1 MGVVSILTHSFTDG
15 YNRKFGRVFGGG
27 LERYILDL
35 CSVIR
40 GLGHI
45 PEVHQLSY
53 FESFQTRTEQIDVF
67 GYSYD
72 MDNVPE
78 AFDRMAAAARGP
90 VIYASCLWQP
100 ITYKPGSLGICHGIN
115 WDRPGLPLET
125 KQQVAEHIQLALDGL
140 VRIVSVDSHF
150 QTFCRAACTYTDP
163 RQVVLIPNAVDTSYF
178 TPAPPTR
185 TFEQEQEDEWLVAW
199 KNDLASYE
207 ENAGAVISGVQAVK
221 GQGGTSCVGANSGKA
236 NGDGGG
242 DTDSDQEPEGKETV
256 DLHLQLSKLEEVG
269 ADGETYKFAHNHRY
283 SKDWATDILA
293 EADAEHQVNGPI
305 QGQVEKKTVE
315 ARVTSPRPI
324 RIIYPRRISM
334 ERGIIPMM
342 LAADKLLGAFPD
354 LEIEFAGEL
363 VEGST
368 VGRVFRYWHRTH
380 PHAERINQRTY
391 DFRDIREA
399 YHQADIAVIP
409 TVFSEGTSYACLEAM
424 SCGLPVIA
432 SNVGGLNDLIQDGFN
447 GLLVPPDEQEL
458 TAALVRL
465 VQDRAERER
474 LGIYARET
482 ALSYDLARWR
492 SRWSTVLESFL
503 AETGL
508 KEGIRG

>member
-15 YNRKFGRVFGGG
+15 YNREFSRVFGGG
-27 LERYILDL
+27 LERYVLDL

-53 FESFQTRTEQIDVF
+53 FEAFHTRTEQIDVY
-67 GYSYD
+67 GYAYD
-72 MDNVPE
+72 MNDVPE
-78 AFDRMAAAARGP
+78 AFARMAAAARGP

-100 ITYKPGSLGICHGIN
+100 IAYKPGSLGICHGIN
-115 WDRPGLPLET
+115 WDRPALPLET

-150 QTFCRAACTYTDP
+150 QTFCRAACTFADAS
-163 RQVVLIPNAVDTSYF
+163 QVVLIPNAVDTSYF
-178 TPAPPTR
+178 TPAPPRR
-185 TFEQEQEDEWLVAW
+185 TFEPEQEEEWLAAW
-199 KNDLASYE
+199 KKDLAGHE
-207 ENAGAVISGVQAVK
+207 EHAEAAISGLNAASSVGERNVGNGMVRADKSEVTVIAEELDSRDIQ
-221 GQGGTSCVGANSGKA
+221 QGRTGRQPNELMDEHLKDQ
-236 NGDGGG
+236 GD
-242 DTDSDQEPEGKETV
+242 DTP
-256 DLHLQLSKLEEVG
+256 
-269 ADGETYKFAHNHRY
+269 A
-283 SKDWATDILA
+283 ATNVNPSRPLRIL
-293 EADAEHQVNGPI
+293 
-305 QGQVEKKTVE
+305 
-315 ARVTSPRPI
+315 
-324 RIIYPRRISM
+324 YPRRISM

-342 LAADKLLGAFPD
+342 LAADRLLGAFPD
-354 LEIEFAGEL
+354 LEVEFAGEL

-368 VGRVFRYWHRTH
+368 VGRSFRYWHRTH
-380 PHAERINQRTY
+380 PHADRIIQRTY

-424 SCGLPVIA
+424 SCGLPVVA

-447 GLLVPPDEQEL
+447 GLLVPPGEEAL

-465 VQDRAERER
+465 VQDKAERER

-482 ALSYDLARWR
+482 TLSYDISHWR
-492 SRWSTVLESFL
+492 RRWSTVLESFL
-503 AETGL
+503 AEAGL

>member
-15 YNRKFGRVFGGG
+15 YNREFGRVFGGG

-53 FESFQTRTEQIDVF
+53 FEAFQTRTEQIDVF
-67 GYSYD
+67 GYAYD
-72 MDNVPE
+72 MNDVPE

-185 TFEQEQEDEWLVAW
+185 TLEQEREDEWLAAW
-199 KNDLASYE
+199 KSDLASHE
-207 ENAGAVISGVQAVK
+207 ENVGAVISGVQVAEGK
-221 GQGGTSCVGANSGKA
+221 GKTSVDGADSGKHE
-236 NGDGGG
+236 GDC
-242 DTDSDQEPEGKETV
+242 DREG
-256 DLHLQLSKLEEVG
+256 
-269 ADGETYKFAHNHRY
+269 
-283 SKDWATDILA
+283 
-293 EADAEHQVNGPI
+293 P
-305 QGQVEKKTVE
+305 VEKKAVD
-315 ARVTSPRPI
+315 ARVTSARPL

-368 VGRVFRYWHRTH
+368 VGRAFRYWHRTH
-380 PHAERINQRTY
+380 PHADRINQRTY

-447 GLLVPPDEQEL
+447 GLLVPPGEQEL

-482 ALSYDLARWR
+482 ALSYDLSRWR
-492 SRWSTVLESFL
+492 SRWSTVLETFL

>member
-1 MGVVSILTHSFTDG
+1 MGIVSILTHSFTDG
-15 YNRKFGRVFGGG
+15 YNREFSRVFGGG

-53 FESFQTRTEQIDVF
+53 FEAFQTRTEQIDVY
-67 GYSYD
+67 GYDYD
-72 MDNVPE
+72 MNNVPE

-90 VIYASCLWQP
+90 IIYASCLWQP
-100 ITYKPGSLGICHGIN
+100 IHYKPGSLGICHGIN
-115 WDRPGLPLET
+115 WDRPGLPLDT
-125 KQQVAEHIQLALDGL
+125 KRQVAEHIQLALDGL

-150 QTFCRAACTYTDP
+150 QTFCRAACTYADSE
-163 RQVVLIPNAVDTSYF
+163 QIVLIPNAVDTSYF
-178 TPAPPTR
+178 IPAPPRR
-185 TFEQEQEDEWLVAW
+185 TLAQQHEQAWLEAW
-199 KNDLASYE
+199 KQDTAMQTESADLIIPASE
-207 ENAGAVISGVQAVK
+207 DAAG
-221 GQGGTSCVGANSGKA
+221 
-236 NGDGGG
+236 
-242 DTDSDQEPEGKETV
+242 DSHAETESSNLQE
-256 DLHLQLSKLEEVG
+256 
-269 ADGETYKFAHNHRY
+269 
-283 SKDWATDILA
+283 
-293 EADAEHQVNGPI
+293 NGPVNDDQHAI
-305 QGQVEKKTVE
+305 RIGDSNAHFSDKEEAARLTVHPEVECTDDE
-315 ARVTSPRPI
+315 PAASRPI
-324 RIIYPRRISM
+324 RVLYPRRISS

-342 LAADKLLGAFPD
+342 LAADKLLGAFPHV
-354 LEIEFAGEL
+354 EIEFAGEL

-368 VGRVFRYWHRTH
+368 VGRAFRYWQRTH
-380 PHAERINQRTY
+380 PHTARIRQHTY

-409 TVFSEGTSYACLEAM
+409 TLFSEGTSYACLEAM

-447 GLLVPPDEQEL
+447 GLLVPPGEQAL

-482 ALSYDLARWR
+482 ALSYDLSIWR
-492 SRWSTVLESFL
+492 SRWSRVLKAFL
-503 AETGL
+503 TETGI
-508 KEGIRG
+508 KEEIRT

>member
-15 YNRKFGRVFGGG
+15 YNREFSRVFGGG
-27 LERYILDL
+27 LERYVLDL

-53 FESFQTRTEQIDVF
+53 FEAFQTRTEQIDVY
-67 GYSYD
+67 GYAYD
-72 MDNVPE
+72 MNDVPA
-78 AFDRMAAAARGP
+78 AFARMAAAARGP

-100 ITYKPGSLGICHGIN
+100 IAYKPGSLGICHGIN
-115 WDRPGLPLET
+115 WDRPALPLET

-150 QTFCRAACTYTDP
+150 QTFCRAACTFTDP
-163 RQVVLIPNAVDTSYF
+163 GQVVLIPNAVDTSYF
-178 TPAPPTR
+178 TPAPPRR
-185 TFEQEQEDEWLVAW
+185 TFEHEQEEEWLAAW
-199 KNDLASYE
+199 KNDLASHE
-207 ENAGAVISGVQAVK
+207 DHAGAVISGL
-221 GQGGTSCVGANSGKA
+221 KA
-236 NGDGGG
+236 ASLVRKRNDGDGVLRTDRSEVTVIAEELDSG
-242 DTDSDQEPEGKETV
+242 DIRENVAGRQPNELTDEYLKKHAEDTTAAIHANPSRP
-256 DLHLQLSKLEEVG
+256 L
-269 ADGETYKFAHNHRY
+269 R
-283 SKDWATDILA
+283 IL
-293 EADAEHQVNGPI
+293 
-305 QGQVEKKTVE
+305 
-315 ARVTSPRPI
+315 
-324 RIIYPRRISM
+324 YPRRISM

-342 LAADKLLGAFPD
+342 LAADRLLGAFPD
-354 LEIEFAGEL
+354 LEVEFAGEL

-368 VGRVFRYWHRTH
+368 VGRSFRYWHRTH
-380 PHAERINQRTY
+380 PHADRIKHRTY

-424 SCGLPVIA
+424 SCGLPVVA

-447 GLLVPPDEQEL
+447 GLLVPPGEEAL

-482 ALSYDLARWR
+482 ALSYDISHWR
-492 SRWSTVLESFL
+492 SRWSKVLESFL
-503 AETGL
+503 AEAGL

>member
-15 YNRKFGRVFGGG
+15 YNREFGRVFGGG

-53 FESFQTRTEQIDVF
+53 FEAFQTRTEQIDVF

-78 AFDRMAAAARGP
+78 AFERMAAAARGP

-185 TFEQEQEDEWLVAW
+185 TFEQKQEDEWLAAW
-199 KNDLASYE
+199 KTDLASHE
-207 ENAGAVISGVQAVK
+207 ENAGAVISGMHAVK
-221 GQGGTSCVGANSGKA
+221 GKAGTSGDGAYIGKA

-242 DTDSDQEPEGKETV
+242 DTDSDQERDEKGAV
-256 DLHLQLSKLEEVG
+256 GHHLELSKLEKAEVVG
-269 ADGETYKFAHNHRY
+269 GSSTVARNHLN
-283 SKDWATDILA
+283 STDWAADIVIS
-293 EADAEHQVNGPI
+293 ADAEYQVNGLTQEQI
-305 QGQVEKKTVE
+305 EQKTMDV
-315 ARVTSPRPI
+315 RLTSPRPI

-368 VGRVFRYWHRTH
+368 VGRAFRYWHRTH

-447 GLLVPPDEQEL
+447 GLLVPPGEQEL

-482 ALSYDLARWR
+482 ALSYDLAKWR

>member
-15 YNRKFGRVFGGG
+15 YNREFGRVFGGG

-53 FESFQTRTEQIDVF
+53 FEAFQTRTEQIDVF
-67 GYSYD
+67 GYAYD
-72 MDNVPE
+72 MNDVPE

-115 WDRPGLPLET
+115 WDRPGLPLDT

-185 TFEQEQEDEWLVAW
+185 TLKQEQEDEWLAAW
-199 KNDLASYE
+199 KTDLASHE
-207 ENAGAVISGVQAVK
+207 EKADVVISGV
-221 GQGGTSCVGANSGKA
+221 KA
-236 NGDGGG
+236 A
-242 DTDSDQEPEGKETV
+242 EGKRGAGGNGAETDV
-256 DLHLQLSKLEEVG
+256 
-269 ADGETYKFAHNHRY
+269 
-283 SKDWATDILA
+283 
-293 EADAEHQVNGPI
+293 EHPANVP
-305 QGQVEKKTVE
+305 VTRPAEKKAADTKVI
-315 ARVTSPRPI
+315 SSRPI

-368 VGRVFRYWHRTH
+368 VGRAFRYWHRTH
-380 PHAERINQRTY
+380 PHAARINQRTY

-447 GLLVPPDEQEL
+447 GLLVPPGEQEL

>member
-15 YNRKFGRVFGGG
+15 YNREFGRVFGGG

-53 FESFQTRTEQIDVF
+53 FEAFQTRTEQIDVF
-67 GYSYD
+67 GYAYD
-72 MDNVPE
+72 MNDVPE

-163 RQVVLIPNAVDTSYF
+163 KQVVLIPNAVDTSYF

-185 TFEQEQEDEWLVAW
+185 TLEQEREDEWLAAW
-199 KNDLASYE
+199 KSDLASHE
-207 ENAGAVISGVQAVK
+207 ENVGAVISGMQVVK
-221 GQGGTSCVGANSGKA
+221 GKDRA
-236 NGDGGG
+236 NGDGADSGKHQG
-242 DTDSDQEPEGKETV
+242 DSNREGSFEKQAV
-256 DLHLQLSKLEEVG
+256 D
-269 ADGETYKFAHNHRY
+269 AHV
-283 SKDWATDILA
+283 SS
-293 EADAEHQVNGPI
+293 
-305 QGQVEKKTVE
+305 
-315 ARVTSPRPI
+315 ARPL

-342 LAADKLLGAFPD
+342 LATDKLLGAFPD

-363 VEGST
+363 IEGST
-368 VGRVFRYWHRTH
+368 VGRAFRYWHRTH
-380 PHAERINQRTY
+380 PHADRINQRTY

-447 GLLVPPDEQEL
+447 GLLVPPGEQEL

-474 LGIYARET
+474 LGIYAREA
-482 ALSYDLARWR
+482 ALSYDLSRWR
-492 SRWSTVLESFL
+492 SRWSTVLETFL

>member
-53 FESFQTRTEQIDVF
+53 FEAFQTRTEQIDVY
-67 GYSYD
+67 GYDYD
-72 MDNVPE
+72 MENVPE
-78 AFDRMAAAARGP
+78 AFDRMAAA
-90 VIYASCLWQP
+90 ASCLWQP

-115 WDRPGLPLET
+115 WDRPRLPLET
-125 KQQVAEHIQLALDGL
+125 KRQVADHIQLALDGL

-150 QTFCRAACTYTDP
+150 QTFCRATCTYTDSE
-163 RQVVLIPNAVDTSYF
+163 QIVLIPNAVDTSYF
-178 TPAPPTR
+178 IPAPPSR
-185 TFEQEQEDEWLVAW
+185 ALAPHHEEEWMSAW
-199 KNDLASYE
+199 KKEAALQ
-207 ENAGAVISGVQAVK
+207 AGHEDILVQESRADVVHHDTAGHDDSDVYFKQGEKAQTKSFKKEHGEGSVAGVISFENGVAET
-221 GQGGTSCVGANSGKA
+221 TS
-236 NGDGGG
+236 
-242 DTDSDQEPEGKETV
+242 Q
-256 DLHLQLSKLEEVG
+256 
-269 ADGETYKFAHNHRY
+269 
-283 SKDWATDILA
+283 
-293 EADAEHQVNGPI
+293 
-305 QGQVEKKTVE
+305 QGQVHSNNAVPVP
-315 ARVTSPRPI
+315 APRPI
-324 RIIYPRRISM
+324 RILYPRRISS

-354 LEIEFAGEL
+354 VEVEFAGEL

-368 VGRVFRYWHRTH
+368 VGRAFRYWQRTH
-380 PHAERINQRTY
+380 PHTARIHQHTY
-391 DFRDIREA
+391 DFKDIRDA
-399 YHQADIAVIP
+399 YHQADIVVIP
-409 TVFSEGTSYACLEAM
+409 TLFSEGTSYACLEAM

-447 GLLVPPDEQEL
+447 GLLVPPGEQAL

-465 VQDRAERER
+465 VQDRTERER

-482 ALSYDLARWR
+482 ALSYDLSIWR
-492 SRWSTVLESFL
+492 SRWSRILESFL

-508 KEGIRG
+508 REAIQT

>member
-15 YNRKFGRVFGGG
+15 YNREFGRVFGGG

-53 FESFQTRTEQIDVF
+53 FEAFQTRTEQIDVF

-163 RQVVLIPNAVDTSYF
+163 KQVVLIPNAVDTSYF

-199 KNDLASYE
+199 KNDLASHE
-207 ENAGAVISGVQAVK
+207 ENVGAVISGVQAVEGK
-221 GQGGTSCVGANSGKA
+221 AVTSGAGASSGKA
-236 NGDGGG
+236 NRDGGG
-242 DTDSDQEPEGKETV
+242 DTDSGQEREGKE
-256 DLHLQLSKLEEVG
+256 
-269 ADGETYKFAHNHRY
+269 R
-283 SKDWATDILA
+283 
-293 EADAEHQVNGPI
+293 
-305 QGQVEKKTVE
+305 
-315 ARVTSPRPI
+315 
-324 RIIYPRRISM
+324 
-334 ERGIIPMM
+334 
-342 LAADKLLGAFPD
+342 
-354 LEIEFAGEL
+354 
-363 VEGST
+363 
-368 VGRVFRYWHRTH
+368 
-380 PHAERINQRTY
+380 
-391 DFRDIREA
+391 
-399 YHQADIAVIP
+399 
-409 TVFSEGTSYACLEAM
+409 
-424 SCGLPVIA
+424 
-432 SNVGGLNDLIQDGFN
+432 
-447 GLLVPPDEQEL
+447 
-458 TAALVRL
+458 
-465 VQDRAERER
+465 
-474 LGIYARET
+474 
-482 ALSYDLARWR
+482 
-492 SRWSTVLESFL
+492 
-503 AETGL
+503 
-508 KEGIRG
+508 

>member
-1 MGVVSILTHSFTDG
+1 MGVISILTHSFTDG
-15 YNRKFGRVFGGG
+15 YNREFGRVFGGG

-53 FESFQTRTEQIDVF
+53 FEAFQTRTEQIDVF
-67 GYSYD
+67 GYAYD

-125 KQQVAEHIQLALDGL
+125 KHQVAEHIQLALDGL

-150 QTFCRAACTYTDP
+150 QTFCRAACTFTDP

-178 TPAPPTR
+178 TPAPPRR
-185 TFEQEQEDEWLVAW
+185 TFEQQQEDEWLAAW
-199 KNDLASYE
+199 KTDLASHE
-207 ENAGAVISGVQAVK
+207 EHVSATISGLQDTKSSGRASRVSVDFDTEEGAGNVDIEAEEA
-221 GQGGTSCVGANSGKA
+221 GNPVLGLSRSEEVDGDGTSY
-236 NGDGGG
+236 
-242 DTDSDQEPEGKETV
+242 TV
-256 DLHLQLSKLEEVG
+256 DHNRRDSASKY
-269 ADGETYKFAHNHRY
+269 ADR
-283 SKDWATDILA
+283 ATDRTVEK
-293 EADAEHQVNGPI
+293 EADLVQVDSHMEGHRERHAKD
-305 QGQVEKKTVE
+305 VSTVP
-315 ARVTSPRPI
+315 SRPI

-368 VGRVFRYWHRTH
+368 VGRTFRYWHRTH
-380 PHAERINQRTY
+380 PHAARINQRTY

-447 GLLVPPDEQEL
+447 GLLVPPGEQEL

-482 ALSYDLARWR
+482 ALSYDLSRWR

>member
-15 YNRKFGRVFGGG
+15 YNREFSRVFGGG
-27 LERYILDL
+27 LERYVLDL

-53 FESFQTRTEQIDVF
+53 FEAFQTRTEQIDVY
-67 GYSYD
+67 GYAYD
-72 MDNVPE
+72 MNDVPE
-78 AFDRMAAAARGP
+78 AFARMAAAARGP

-100 ITYKPGSLGICHGIN
+100 IAYKPGSLGICHGIN
-115 WDRPGLPLET
+115 WDRPALPLET

-150 QTFCRAACTYTDP
+150 QTFCRAACTFADP
-163 RQVVLIPNAVDTSYF
+163 GQVVLIPNAVDTSYF
-178 TPAPPTR
+178 TPAPPRR
-185 TFEQEQEDEWLVAW
+185 TFEHEQEEEWLAAW
-199 KNDLASYE
+199 KKDLASHE
-207 ENAGAVISGVQAVK
+207 DHTEAAISGMNAASFVR
-221 GQGGTSCVGANSGKA
+221 GRND
-236 NGDGGG
+236 GDGMVRADRSEVTIIAKELDSANIRKGLAG
-242 DTDSDQEPEGKETV
+242 RQPNDLTDDYLKEQDEDV
-256 DLHLQLSKLEEVG
+256 SAALQVSPSRPL
-269 ADGETYKFAHNHRY
+269 R
-283 SKDWATDILA
+283 IL
-293 EADAEHQVNGPI
+293 
-305 QGQVEKKTVE
+305 
-315 ARVTSPRPI
+315 
-324 RIIYPRRISM
+324 YPRRISM

-342 LAADKLLGAFPD
+342 LAADQLLGAFPD
-354 LEIEFAGEL
+354 LEVEFAGEL

-368 VGRVFRYWHRTH
+368 VGRSFRYWHRTH
-380 PHAERINQRTY
+380 PHADRIKHRTY

-424 SCGLPVIA
+424 SCGLPVVA

-447 GLLVPPDEQEL
+447 GLLVPPGEEGL

-482 ALSYDLARWR
+482 ALSYDISHWR
-492 SRWSTVLESFL
+492 RRWSSVLESFL
-503 AETGL
+503 AEAGL

>member
-1 MGVVSILTHSFTDG
+1 MGVISILTHSFTNG
-15 YNRKFGRVFGGG
+15 YNREFGRVFGGG

-53 FESFQTRTEQIDVF
+53 FEAFQTRTEQIDVF
-67 GYSYD
+67 GYAYD
-72 MDNVPE
+72 MNDVPE
-78 AFDRMAAAARGP
+78 AFARMAAAARGP

-100 ITYKPGSLGICHGIN
+100 IAYKPGSLGICHGIN
-115 WDRPGLPLET
+115 WDRPGLPLNT
-125 KQQVAEHIQLALDGL
+125 KQQVAEHIQQALDGL
-140 VRIVSVDSHF
+140 IRIVSVDSHF
-150 QTFCRAACTYTDP
+150 QTFCRAACTFNDP
-163 RQVVLIPNAVDTSYF
+163 GQVVLIPNTVDTSYF
-178 TPAPPTR
+178 TPAPPRR
-185 TFEQEQEDEWLVAW
+185 TFEHEQEGEWLAAW
-199 KNDLASYE
+199 KKDLASHE
-207 ENAGAVISGVQAVK
+207 ENVGAAISGLNKTKLGAKWNNGEGRQAVVSSEIAAIDYEL
-221 GQGGTSCVGANSGKA
+221 QVQ
-236 NGDGGG
+236 
-242 DTDSDQEPEGKETV
+242 DSSPDPYGWQHG
-256 DLHLQLSKLEEVG
+256 
-269 ADGETYKFAHNHRY
+269 
-283 SKDWATDILA
+283 
-293 EADAEHQVNGPI
+293 
-305 QGQVEKKTVE
+305 
-315 ARVTSPRPI
+315 VTSDKPPEKQDDDSVAVRHRPLS
-324 RIIYPRRISM
+324 RPLRVLYPRRISM

-342 LAADKLLGAFPD
+342 LAADRLLGAFPD

-368 VGRVFRYWHRTH
+368 VGRSFRYWHRTH
-380 PHAERINQRTY
+380 PHADRIIQRTY

-424 SCGLPVIA
+424 SCGLPVVA

-447 GLLVPPDEQEL
+447 GLLVPPGEEAL

-482 ALSYDLARWR
+482 ALSYDLSHWR
-492 SRWSTVLESFL
+492 RRWSTVLTSFL
-503 AETGL
+503 AEAGL

>member
-15 YNRKFGRVFGGG
+15 YNREFGRVFGGG

-53 FESFQTRTEQIDVF
+53 FEAFQTRTEQIDVF
-67 GYSYD
+67 GYAYD
-72 MDNVPE
+72 MNDVPE

-185 TFEQEQEDEWLVAW
+185 TLEQEREDEWLAAW
-199 KNDLASYE
+199 KSDLASHE
-207 ENAGAVISGVQAVK
+207 ENVGAVISGVQVAEDK
-221 GQGGTSCVGANSGKA
+221 GRTSGDGADSDRV
-236 NGDGGG
+236 NGDG
-242 DTDSDQEPEGKETV
+242 DTDREG
-256 DLHLQLSKLEEVG
+256 
-269 ADGETYKFAHNHRY
+269 
-283 SKDWATDILA
+283 
-293 EADAEHQVNGPI
+293 P
-305 QGQVEKKTVE
+305 VEKKVVD
-315 ARVTSPRPI
+315 ARVTSARPL

-342 LAADKLLGAFPD
+342 LATDKLLGAFPD

-368 VGRVFRYWHRTH
+368 VGRAFRYWHRTH
-380 PHAERINQRTY
+380 PHADRINQRTY

-447 GLLVPPDEQEL
+447 GLLVPPGEQEL

-482 ALSYDLARWR
+482 ALSYDLSRWR
-492 SRWSTVLESFL
+492 SRWSTVLETFL

>member
-15 YNRKFGRVFGGG
+15 YNREFGRVFGGG

-53 FESFQTRTEQIDVF
+53 FEAFQTRTEQIDVY
-67 GYSYD
+67 GYDYD
-72 MDNVPE
+72 MENVPE

-90 VIYASCLWQP
+90 IIYASCLWQP

-115 WDRPGLPLET
+115 WDRPRLPLET
-125 KQQVAEHIQLALDGL
+125 KRQVADHIQLALDGL

-150 QTFCRAACTYTDP
+150 QTFCRAACMYTDSE
-163 RQVVLIPNAVDTSYF
+163 QIVLIPNAVDTSYF
-178 TPAPPTR
+178 IPAPPSRMIT
-185 TFEQEQEDEWLVAW
+185 TQHEEEWMTAW
-199 KNDLASYE
+199 KRDTALRAEHEDTLVQEYKEDAADHHTAGLNDSELYRSSGEKARTKNFKREQSE
-207 ENAGAVISGVQAVK
+207 DSGADAVSFENGFAEITPHQ
-221 GQGGTSCVGANSGKA
+221 GQGHTNNA
-236 NGDGGG
+236 
-242 DTDSDQEPEGKETV
+242 V
-256 DLHLQLSKLEEVG
+256 DVP
-269 ADGETYKFAHNHRY
+269 
-283 SKDWATDILA
+283 
-293 EADAEHQVNGPI
+293 V
-305 QGQVEKKTVE
+305 
-315 ARVTSPRPI
+315 PRPI
-324 RIIYPRRISM
+324 RILYPRRISS

-354 LEIEFAGEL
+354 VEVEFAGEL

-368 VGRVFRYWHRTH
+368 VGRAFRYWQRTH
-380 PHAERINQRTY
+380 PHTARIYQHTY
-391 DFRDIREA
+391 DFKDIRDA
-399 YHQADIAVIP
+399 YHQADIVVIP
-409 TVFSEGTSYACLEAM
+409 TLFSEGTSYACLEAM

-447 GLLVPPDEQEL
+447 GLLVPPGEQAL
-458 TAALVRL
+458 TAALIRL
-465 VQDRAERER
+465 VQDRSERER

-482 ALSYDLARWR
+482 ALSYDLSIWR
-492 SRWSTVLESFL
+492 SRWSRVLESFL

-508 KEGIRG
+508 KEAIQT

>member
-15 YNRKFGRVFGGG
+15 YNREFSRVFGGG
-27 LERYILDL
+27 LERYVLDL

-53 FESFQTRTEQIDVF
+53 FEAFQTRTEQIDVY
-67 GYSYD
+67 GYAYD
-72 MDNVPE
+72 MNDVPE
-78 AFDRMAAAARGP
+78 AFARMAAAARGP

-100 ITYKPGSLGICHGIN
+100 IAYKPGSLGICHGIN
-115 WDRPGLPLET
+115 WDRPALPLGT

-150 QTFCRAACTYTDP
+150 QTFCRAACTFADP
-163 RQVVLIPNAVDTSYF
+163 GQVVLIPNAVDTSYF
-178 TPAPPTR
+178 TPAPPRR
-185 TFEQEQEDEWLVAW
+185 TFEHEQEEEWLAAW
-199 KNDLASYE
+199 KKDLAGHEEHAEAAISGLNAASSVGERNVGNGMVRADRSEVTVIAEELDSANIRQGLAGRQPNDL
-207 ENAGAVISGVQAVK
+207 
-221 GQGGTSCVGANSGKA
+221 
-236 NGDGGG
+236 
-242 DTDSDQEPEGKETV
+242 SDDYLKEQDEDVTTAIQV
-256 DLHLQLSKLEEVG
+256 SPSRPL
-269 ADGETYKFAHNHRY
+269 R
-283 SKDWATDILA
+283 IL
-293 EADAEHQVNGPI
+293 
-305 QGQVEKKTVE
+305 
-315 ARVTSPRPI
+315 
-324 RIIYPRRISM
+324 YPRRISM

-342 LAADKLLGAFPD
+342 LAADRLLGAFPD
-354 LEIEFAGEL
+354 LEVEFAGEL

-368 VGRVFRYWHRTH
+368 VGRSFRYWHRTH
-380 PHAERINQRTY
+380 PHADRIKHRTY

-424 SCGLPVIA
+424 SCGLPVVA

-447 GLLVPPDEQEL
+447 GLLVPPGEEAL

-482 ALSYDLARWR
+482 ALSYDISHWR
-492 SRWSTVLESFL
+492 RRWSSVLESFL
-503 AETGL
+503 AEAGL

>member
-15 YNRKFGRVFGGG
+15 YNREFGRVFGGG

-53 FESFQTRTEQIDVF
+53 FEAFQTRTEQIDVF

-185 TFEQEQEDEWLVAW
+185 TFEQEQEDEWLAAW
-199 KNDLASYE
+199 KTDLASHE
-207 ENAGAVISGVQAVK
+207 EDAGAVISGMKAVESK
-221 GQGGTSCVGANSGKA
+221 GGPSGDGAYSGKA
-236 NGDGGG
+236 NGDV
-242 DTDSDQEPEGKETV
+242 TT
-256 DLHLQLSKLEEVG
+256 
-269 ADGETYKFAHNHRY
+269 
-283 SKDWATDILA
+283 DWATDIVIS
-293 EADAEHQVNGPI
+293 ADAEYQVNGLT
-305 QGQVEKKTVE
+305 QEQVEQKTMDV
-315 ARVTSPRPI
+315 RLTSPRPI

-368 VGRVFRYWHRTH
+368 VGRAFRYWHRTH

-447 GLLVPPDEQEL
+447 GILVPPGEQEL
-458 TAALVRL
+458 TTALVRL

>member
-15 YNRKFGRVFGGG
+15 YNREFGRVFGGG

-53 FESFQTRTEQIDVF
+53 FEAFQTRTEQIDVF
-67 GYSYD
+67 GYAYD
-72 MDNVPE
+72 MNDVPE

-115 WDRPGLPLET
+115 WDRPGLPLDT

-163 RQVVLIPNAVDTSYF
+163 RKVVLIPNAVDTSYF
-178 TPAPPTR
+178 TPAPPKR
-185 TFEQEQEDEWLVAW
+185 TFEQEQEDEWLAAW
-199 KNDLASYE
+199 KTDLASHE
-207 ENAGAVISGVQAVK
+207 ENLGAVISGVKTVK
-221 GQGGTSCVGANSGKA
+221 GKVGTS
-236 NGDGGG
+236 GDGA
-242 DTDSDQEPEGKETV
+242 V
-256 DLHLQLSKLEEVG
+256 DPHFNVSKMEEIEV
-269 ADGETYKFAHNHRY
+269 DGESYRVARSHRN
-283 SKDWATDILA
+283 STDWANDIVIETDA
-293 EADAEHQVNGPI
+293 QCQVNGPI
-305 QGQVEKKTVE
+305 QGQVEKKAVD
-315 ARVTSPRPI
+315 APASSPRPI

-368 VGRVFRYWHRTH
+368 VGRAFRYWHRTH
-380 PHAERINQRTY
+380 PHAKRIIQRTY

-447 GLLVPPDEQEL
+447 GLLVPPGEQEL

-482 ALSYDLARWR
+482 ALSYDLTRWR

>member
-15 YNRKFGRVFGGG
+15 YNRDFGRVFGGG

-35 CSVIR
+35 CRVIR
-40 GLGHI
+40 ELGHI

-53 FESFQTRTEQIDVF
+53 YEAFQTRTEQIDVF
-67 GYSYD
+67 GYAYD
-72 MDNVPE
+72 MDDVPE
-78 AFDRMAAAARGP
+78 AFARMAAAARGP

-100 ITYKPGSLGICHGIN
+100 ISYKPGSLGICHGIN

-125 KQQVAEHIQLALDGL
+125 KQQVAGHIQLALDGL

-150 QTFCRAACTYTDP
+150 QTFCRAACTFGDP
-163 RQVVLIPNAVDTSYF
+163 NQVVLIPNAVDTSYF
-178 TPAPPTR
+178 TPAPPR
-185 TFEQEQEDEWLVAW
+185 PRFGQEQEAEWLSAW
-199 KNDLASYE
+199 KEDLASQE
-207 ENAGAVISGVQAVK
+207 EDIGVVISGLS
-221 GQGGTSCVGANSGKA
+221 T
-236 NGDGGG
+236 
-242 DTDSDQEPEGKETV
+242 KEAM
-256 DLHLQLSKLEEVG
+256 E
-269 ADGETYKFAHNHRY
+269 
-283 SKDWATDILA
+283 LA
-293 EADAEHQVNGPI
+293 EADFSDMANEHIEPVAS
-305 QGQVEKKTVE
+305 T
-315 ARVTSPRPI
+315 ASPVLHPNLTRPL
-324 RIIYPRRISM
+324 RILYPRRISM

-342 LAADKLLGAFPD
+342 LASDRLLGAFPD

-368 VGRVFRYWHRTH
+368 VGRAFRYWHRTH
-380 PHAERINQRTY
+380 PHKDRIIQRTY

-424 SCGLPVIA
+424 SCGIPVVA

-447 GLLVPPDEQEL
+447 GLLVPPGDDAL

-465 VQDRAERER
+465 LEDRAERER

-482 ALSYDLARWR
+482 ALAYDLSGWR
-492 SRWSTVLESFL
+492 RKWSTVLENFL
-503 AETGL
+503 ADAGL
-508 KEGIRG
+508 REGIRG

>member
-15 YNRKFGRVFGGG
+15 YNREFGRVFGGG

-53 FESFQTRTEQIDVF
+53 FEAFQTRTEQIDVF

-185 TFEQEQEDEWLVAW
+185 TFEQEQEDEWLAAW
-199 KNDLASYE
+199 KTDLASHE
-207 ENAGAVISGVQAVK
+207 ENAGAVISGMKAVESK
-221 GQGGTSCVGANSGKA
+221 VGPSGDGAYSGKA

-242 DTDSDQEPEGKETV
+242 DTDSDQERDEKGAV
-256 DLHLQLSKLEEVG
+256 GHHLELSKLEKAEVVG
-269 ADGETYKFAHNHRY
+269 GSSTVARHHLNST
-283 SKDWATDILA
+283 DWATDIVIS
-293 EADAEHQVNGPI
+293 ADADYQVNVPI
-305 QGQVEKKTVE
+305 QEQVEQKTMDI
-315 ARVTSPRPI
+315 RLTPPRPI

-368 VGRVFRYWHRTH
+368 VGRAFRYWHRTH
-380 PHAERINQRTY
+380 PHAERITQRTY

-447 GLLVPPDEQEL
+447 GLLVPPGEQEL

-482 ALSYDLARWR
+482 ALSYDLAKWR

>member
-15 YNRKFGRVFGGG
+15 YNREFGRVFGGG

-53 FESFQTRTEQIDVF
+53 FEAFQTRTEQIDVF
-67 GYSYD
+67 GYAYD
-72 MDNVPE
+72 MNDVPE

-115 WDRPGLPLET
+115 WDRPGLPLDT

-185 TFEQEQEDEWLVAW
+185 TLEQEQEDEWLAAW
-199 KNDLASYE
+199 KTDLASHE
-207 ENAGAVISGVQAVK
+207 EKADAVISGVQAVESK
-221 GQGGTSCVGANSGKA
+221 GGAG
-236 NGDGGG
+236 GDGTNRGR
-242 DTDSDQEPEGKETV
+242 T
-256 DLHLQLSKLEEVG
+256 
-269 ADGETYKFAHNHRY
+269 N
-283 SKDWATDILA
+283 DILI
-293 EADAEHQVNGPI
+293 EADADYQVNGPI
-305 QGQVEKKTVE
+305 RGQVEKKAVDVSLTP
-315 ARVTSPRPI
+315 PRPI

-368 VGRVFRYWHRTH
+368 VGRAFRYWHRTH
-380 PHAERINQRTY
+380 PHAARINQRTY
-391 DFRDIREA
+391 DFRDIRVA

-447 GLLVPPDEQEL
+447 GLLVPPGEQEL

-482 ALSYDLARWR
+482 ALSYDLTRWR

>member
-15 YNRKFGRVFGGG
+15 YNREFGRVFRGG

-53 FESFQTRTEQIDVF
+53 FEAFQTRTEQIDVF

-150 QTFCRAACTYTDP
+150 QTFCRAACTYTDS
-163 RQVVLIPNAVDTSYF
+163 RKVVLIPNAVDTSYF

-185 TFEQEQEDEWLVAW
+185 TFEQKQEDEWLVAW
-199 KNDLASYE
+199 KNDLASHG
-207 ENAGAVISGVQAVK
+207 ENVGAVISGVQAVE
-221 GQGGTSCVGANSGKA
+221 GK
-236 NGDGGG
+236 
-242 DTDSDQEPEGKETV
+242 DSDQEPEGKETV
-256 DLHLQLSKLEEVG
+256 DFHLNLSKLETAEVN
-269 ADGETYKFAHNHRY
+269 GETYRVARNLRNAT
-283 SKDWATDILA
+283 DWATDVLA
-293 EADAEHQVNGPI
+293 EADAEYQDNVPI
-305 QGQVEKKTVE
+305 QGQVEQKTMDV
-315 ARVTSPRPI
+315 RMTYPRPI

-342 LAADKLLGAFPD
+342 LATDKLLGAFPD

-368 VGRVFRYWHRTH
+368 VGRAFRYWHRTH

-409 TVFSEGTSYACLEAM
+409 TLFSEGTSYACLEAM

-447 GLLVPPDEQEL
+447 GLLVPPGEQEL

>member
-15 YNRKFGRVFGGG
+15 YNREFGRVFGGG

-53 FESFQTRTEQIDVF
+53 FEAFQTRTEQIDVF

-185 TFEQEQEDEWLVAW
+185 TFEQEQEDEWLAAW
-199 KNDLASYE
+199 KTDLASHE
-207 ENAGAVISGVQAVK
+207 EDAGAVISGIQTTD
-221 GQGGTSCVGANSGKA
+221 GRERTSGEGVNNGKA
-236 NGDGGG
+236 NGDV
-242 DTDSDQEPEGKETV
+242 TT
-256 DLHLQLSKLEEVG
+256 
-269 ADGETYKFAHNHRY
+269 
-283 SKDWATDILA
+283 DWATDIGIT
-293 EADAEHQVNGPI
+293 ADAAYPINGPI
-305 QGQVEKKTVE
+305 QGQVEKETVD

-368 VGRVFRYWHRTH
+368 VGRAFRYWHRTH

-391 DFRDIREA
+391 DFRDIRGA

-447 GLLVPPDEQEL
+447 GILVPPGEQEL

>member
-15 YNRKFGRVFGGG
+15 YNRDFGRVFGGG

-40 GLGHI
+40 ELGHI

-53 FESFQTRTEQIDVF
+53 YEAFQTRTEQIDVF
-67 GYSYD
+67 GYAYD
-72 MDNVPE
+72 MDDVPD
-78 AFDRMAAAARGP
+78 AFARMAAAARGP

-100 ITYKPGSLGICHGIN
+100 ISYKPGSLGICHGIN

-125 KQQVAEHIQLALDGL
+125 KQQVAGHIQLALDGL

-150 QTFCRAACTYTDP
+150 QTFCRAACTFRDP
-163 RQVVLIPNAVDTSYF
+163 NQVVLIPNAVDTSYF
-178 TPAPPTR
+178 TPAPPR
-185 TFEQEQEDEWLVAW
+185 PRFGQEQEAEWLSAW
-199 KNDLASYE
+199 KEDLASQE
-207 ENAGAVISGVQAVK
+207 EDTGVVILGLSTKEAMEL
-221 GQGGTSCVGANSGKA
+221 ADA
-236 NGDGGG
+236 DF
-242 DTDSDQEPEGKETV
+242 SDMTNEYIEPVASTISP
-256 DLHLQLSKLEEVG
+256 DLHPNPSRPL
-269 ADGETYKFAHNHRY
+269 R
-283 SKDWATDILA
+283 IL
-293 EADAEHQVNGPI
+293 
-305 QGQVEKKTVE
+305 
-315 ARVTSPRPI
+315 
-324 RIIYPRRISM
+324 YPRRVSM

-342 LAADKLLGAFPD
+342 LASDRLLGAFPD

-368 VGRVFRYWHRTH
+368 VGRAFRYWHRTH
-380 PHAERINQRTY
+380 PHKDRIIQRTY

-424 SCGLPVIA
+424 SCGIPVVA

-447 GLLVPPDEQEL
+447 GLLVPPGDDAL

-465 VQDRAERER
+465 LEDRAERER

-482 ALSYDLARWR
+482 ALAYDLSGWR
-492 SRWSTVLESFL
+492 RKWSTVLENFL
-503 AETGL
+503 ADAGL
-508 KEGIRG
+508 REGIRG

>member
-15 YNRKFGRVFGGG
+15 YNREFGRVFGGG

-53 FESFQTRTEQIDVF
+53 FEAFQTRTEQIDVF

-115 WDRPGLPLET
+115 WDRPGLPLDT

-185 TFEQEQEDEWLVAW
+185 TLEQEQEDEWLAAW
-199 KNDLASYE
+199 KTDLASHE
-207 ENAGAVISGVQAVK
+207 EDAGAVISGMKAVESK
-221 GQGGTSCVGANSGKA
+221 GRPSGDGAYIGKA
-236 NGDGGG
+236 NGDEGGN
-242 DTDSDQEPEGKETV
+242 TDSDQEREQKGAV
-256 DLHLQLSKLEEVG
+256 DLHLELSKLEKAEV
-269 ADGETYKFAHNHRY
+269 DGPSYRVARHHPNAT
-283 SKDWATDILA
+283 DWATDIGITS
-293 EADAEHQVNGPI
+293 DAEYPINDPI
-305 QGQVEKKTVE
+305 QGQVEQET
-315 ARVTSPRPI
+315 ADSRMTSPRPI

-354 LEIEFAGEL
+354 VEIEFAGEL

-368 VGRVFRYWHRTH
+368 VGRAFRYWHRTH

-447 GLLVPPDEQEL
+447 GILVPPGEQEL

>member
-15 YNRKFGRVFGGG
+15 YNREFGRVFGGG

-53 FESFQTRTEQIDVF
+53 FEAFQTRTEQIDVF
-67 GYSYD
+67 GYAYD
-72 MDNVPE
+72 MNDVPE

-125 KQQVAEHIQLALDGL
+125 KQQIAEHIQLALDGL

-185 TFEQEQEDEWLVAW
+185 TLEQEREDEWLAAW
-199 KNDLASYE
+199 KTDLESHE
-207 ENAGAVISGVQAVK
+207 ENADAVISGLKDVK
-221 GQGGTSCVGANSGKA
+221 GKGKTIGDGADSGKHKR
-236 NGDGGG
+236 
-242 DTDSDQEPEGKETV
+242 DSDRE
-256 DLHLQLSKLEEVG
+256 D
-269 ADGETYKFAHNHRY
+269 
-283 SKDWATDILA
+283 
-293 EADAEHQVNGPI
+293 
-305 QGQVEKKTVE
+305 QVEKKAVD
-315 ARVTSPRPI
+315 ARVTSARPL

-368 VGRVFRYWHRTH
+368 VGRAFRYWHRTH

-447 GLLVPPDEQEL
+447 GLLVPPGEQEL

-482 ALSYDLARWR
+482 ALSYDLSKWR
-492 SRWSTVLESFL
+492 SRWSMVLESFL

>member
-15 YNRKFGRVFGGG
+15 YNREFGRVFGGG

-40 GLGHI
+40 GLGHV

-53 FESFQTRTEQIDVF
+53 FEAFHTRTEQIDVF
-67 GYSYD
+67 GYAYD
-72 MDNVPE
+72 MNDVPE

-115 WDRPGLPLET
+115 WDRPGLPLDT

-185 TFEQEQEDEWLVAW
+185 NFEQEQEDEWLAAW
-199 KNDLASYE
+199 KTDLASHE
-207 ENAGAVISGVQAVK
+207 EKADAVISGVKAVE
-221 GQGGTSCVGANSGKA
+221 GRGGA
-236 NGDGGG
+236 
-242 DTDSDQEPEGKETV
+242 ET
-256 DLHLQLSKLEEVG
+256 
-269 ADGETYKFAHNHRY
+269 
-283 SKDWATDILA
+283 
-293 EADAEHQVNGPI
+293 DAEHPANVQVTRP
-305 QGQVEKKTVE
+305 VEKKAAD
-315 ARVTSPRPI
+315 ARVTSSRPT

-368 VGRVFRYWHRTH
+368 VGRAFRYWHRTH
-380 PHAERINQRTY
+380 PHAARINQRTY

-447 GLLVPPDEQEL
+447 GLLVPPGAQEL

-482 ALSYDLARWR
+482 ALSYDLTRWR

>member
-15 YNRKFGRVFGGG
+15 YNREFGRVFGGG

-53 FESFQTRTEQIDVF
+53 FEAFQTRTEQIDVF
-67 GYSYD
+67 GYAYD
-72 MDNVPE
+72 MNDVPE

-115 WDRPGLPLET
+115 WDRPGLPLDT

-185 TFEQEQEDEWLVAW
+185 TLEQEQEDEWLAAW
-199 KNDLASYE
+199 KTDLASHE
-207 ENAGAVISGVQAVK
+207 EKADAVISGVQAVESK
-221 GQGGTSCVGANSGKA
+221 GGAGVDGTNRGRAN
-236 NGDGGG
+236 
-242 DTDSDQEPEGKETV
+242 
-256 DLHLQLSKLEEVG
+256 
-269 ADGETYKFAHNHRY
+269 
-283 SKDWATDILA
+283 DILI
-293 EADAEHQVNGPI
+293 EADADYQVNGPI
-305 QGQVEKKTVE
+305 RGRVEKKAVDVSLTP
-315 ARVTSPRPI
+315 PRPI

-368 VGRVFRYWHRTH
+368 VGRAFRYWHRTH
-380 PHAERINQRTY
+380 PHAARINQRTY

-447 GLLVPPDEQEL
+447 GLLVPPGEQEL

-482 ALSYDLARWR
+482 ALSYDLTRWR